1 MTAITNPTS
10 SNGRSAP
17 APAASEALP
26 KARGALHD
34 VWVIARRGL
43 IHMKRQPEQL
53 SDATIQPVMFVV
65 MFAYVFGGAIVVPG
79 GGNATPQRYR
89 EFLMGGIMAQTLV
102 FTAFGVALG
111 LANDRKSQ
119 AVDRFRSL
127 PISRGAVLGGHAVAN
142 IIKTLLPIAL
152 MSITGYIIGWRIRG
166 SVFETLG
173 AYALMVAFAFAM
185 IWIGVLLGSLVS
197 TPEGVNGI
205 AFVALFPLDVHRLNV
220 CSDLLDARP
229 APHHRLVEPDYHRGR
244 RAQEAVWQ
252 PQCAGPAGRPVVAPP
267 PGCVL
272 VDLDH
277 CHHHHL
283 RAVGGARLPTLH
295 RFLTARPGHLQSLP
309 EQCGN
314 SAE

>member
-17 APAASEALP
+17 APATSEALP

-111 LANDRKSQ
+111 LANDRKNQ
-119 AVDRFRSL
+119 AVD
-127 PISRGAVLGGHAVAN
+127 
-142 IIKTLLPIAL
+142 
-152 MSITGYIIGWRIRG
+152 
-166 SVFETLG
+166 
-173 AYALMVAFAFAM
+173 
-185 IWIGVLLGSLVS
+185 
-197 TPEGVNGI
+197 
-205 AFVALFPLDVHRLNV
+205 
-220 CSDLLDARP
+220 C
-229 APHHRLVEPDYHRGR
+229 
-244 RAQEAVWQ
+244 
-252 PQCAGPAGRPVVAPP
+252 APP
-267 PGCVL
+267 QF
-272 VDLDH
+272 
-277 CHHHHL
+277 HH
-283 RAVGGARLPTLH
+283 
-295 RFLTARPGHLQSLP
+295 
-309 EQCGN
+309 
-314 SAE
+314 